1 MGVSSSRIEEDKA
14 LQLCRDRKKFVRQ
27 ALDGRCA
34 LAAAHVAYI
43 QSLRS
48 TGVALRK
55 FVEPD
60 GPVESSL
67 YTSTTATPE
76 PLALTQKTHS
86 HFSFSSPSVSRH
98 IDATEIF
105 SPTPSPPSSS
115 RIHIN
120 HMKFNGSISNKVE
133 EKPPV
138 PFVGTVTTSSTPQNT
153 TPRSTEVPEGSPFE
167 DASLPSGT
175 PPWDFFGLFHP
186 VDHQTSFQED
196 KAMSHGFV
204 HSDDINHLREEEG
217 IPELE
222 DDEEKTSLRGKEDSQ
237 DSEDEFDEP
246 ATVSL
251 VRSFE
256 NFNRVHD
263 AGDVNA
269 STSVP
274 PVETASSETKSLNGA
289 KENSPFLPS
298 TETAASSS
306 EVLNGEKSKSPDLSP
321 LRAKKS
327 VVVVPVETNKTQ
339 VKEGCMENKVVPKDL
354 FSSIKDIELLFLRAS
369 DSGKEVPRML
379 EANKL
384 HFRPM
389 LPGKQ
394 SGSTASKLLKSCFS
408 CGEEDPS
415 QVQEEPVQ
423 TDVKYITWH
432 RTTSS
437 RSSSSRNPVGAGNL
451 KDDMEDL
458 TGNAFENIGMISGS
472 HASTLDRLYA
482 WERKLYDEVKA
493 SESVRREYDIKCR
506 FLRQQE
512 SNAESSQK
520 IDKTRSDIK
529 DLHSRIRV
537 AIHRIY
543 SISKRIEE
551 IRDKELQPQLEE
563 LIGGL
568 SRMWEVMLDCHKLQF
583 DIISVAL
590 NNGNAKLS
598 VHQESH
604 RQITLRLE
612 NELHSLSSSFSKWI
626 GAQKSYIDS
635 LNKWLFKCVSI
646 AENSTKRKRKSYSWQ
661 NVRNYGPPI
670 YVVCDL
676 WLEEMNKLQYKD
688 VVDSIK
694 SLAAETSHLLP
705 RHEKKDGKA
714 DNRSASAVNGLR
726 DDGLE
731 DVISGLNSF
740 RSSLVAFFGQ
750 LNNFADSSVQMY
762 VKLDKAIENAKHIY
776 ERSLSQNHSQF
787 QFQFQVA

>member
-1 MGVSSSRIEEDKA
+1 MGVSSSRVEEDKA

-48 TGVALRK
+48 TGVALKK
-55 FVEPD
+55 FVEPEAL
-60 GPVESSL
+60 VESSL

-76 PLALTQKTHS
+76 PLALTEKTHS
-86 HFSFSSPSVSRH
+86 QFSFSSPSVSQH

-120 HMKFNGSISNKVE
+120 HMKFSGNISKKVE
-133 EKPPV
+133 EKPPI

-153 TPRSTEVPEGSPFE
+153 TPRSTEVPQGSPFE
-167 DASLPSGT
+167 DTSLPSET
-175 PPWDFFGLFHP
+175 LPWDFFGLFHP

-196 KAMSHGFV
+196 KAMSHEFE
-204 HSDDINHLREEEG
+204 HSDDINRLREEEG

-222 DDEEKTSLRGKEDSQ
+222 DDEERTSLRGKEDSQ

-263 AGDVNA
+263 TGDVNA

-274 PVETASSETKSLNGA
+274 SAGTASSETKSLNGG
-289 KENSPFLPS
+289 KNTLFMPS

-321 LRAKKS
+321 LRAKES
-327 VVVVPVETNKTQ
+327 VVVPVETNKPQ
-339 VKEGCMENKVVPKDL
+339 VKEGCIENKVVPKDL
-354 FSSIKDIELLFLRAS
+354 FSSMKDIEFLFSKAS

-394 SGSTASKLLKSCFS
+394 SGPTPSTLLKTCFS

-432 RTTSS
+432 RTASS
-437 RSSSSRNPVGAGNL
+437 RSSSSRYPVGANS
-451 KDDMEDL
+451 KDDIEDL
-458 TGNAFENIGMISGS
+458 TGNVFENIGMVSGS
-472 HASTLDRLYA
+472 HVSTLDRLYA

-493 SESVRREYDIKCR
+493 SETVRREYDIKCR
-506 FLRQQE
+506 FLRQLE

-563 LIGGL
+563 LIDGL
-568 SRMWEVMLDCHKLQF
+568 SRMWEVMLECHKLQF

-590 NNGNAKLS
+590 NNGNTKLS
-598 VHQESH
+598 VHSESH
-604 RQITLRLE
+604 RQSTLRLE
-612 NELHSLSSSFSKWI
+612 NELNSLSSSFSKWI
-626 GAQKSYIDS
+626 IAQKSYIDS

-646 AENSTKRKRKSYSWQ
+646 AEGSTKRKRKSQSRP
-661 NVRNYGPPI
+661 NVRNFGPPI
-670 YVVCDL
+670 YVVCDF
-676 WLEEMNKLQYKD
+676 WLEEMNLLQYKD

-694 SLAAETSHLLP
+694 NLAAETSRLLP
-705 RHEKKDGKA
+705 RQEKKDGKA
-714 DNRSASAVNGLR
+714 DNKSDSAVDGLR
-726 DDGLE
+726 DEGLE
-731 DVISGLNSF
+731 DFISGFNSF

-750 LNNFADSSVQMY
+750 LNKFADSSVQMY
-762 VKLDKAIENAKHIY
+762 GKLDKAIENAKRIC
-776 ERSLSQNHSQF
+776 ERSQSQTQSQF
-787 QFQFQVA
+787 QF